1 MLKGSASKKSG
12 VKGSKTMLNIKIL
25 KINVRRN
32 AWLLLAML
40 GVSFVA
46 VALPQPPSLACG
58 DRIQTSIRL
67 THDLGPCPDD
77 GLHIVAATPMT
88 LDLNGH
94 KIIGQGS
101 GTGVSMFGDSIIV
114 KGPGRIVNFGI
125 GINLEHGTGHVM
137 IYDLDLVRNIEGITL
152 LFSDRV
158 RILDNTIDGRDR
170 GKTGI
175 SISGVSNSFFYRNI
189 IRGHSDFGFWLG
201 EGNPVVS
208 LNVVTENHVGI
219 HFGSA
224 GSYTVRGNMVFRN
237 ETNGIEAEPTEAGSC
252 GTIEDNFLRANGE
265 NGLLVTGGD
274 SVNAACVV
282 RDNVAQDNRV
292 SGISIAGARGHTV
305 IGNRASHNGVD
316 LQWDGVAGACW
327 SQNIFSTSSPQSLP
341 QCPIPPF

>member
-1 MLKGSASKKSG
+1 
-12 VKGSKTMLNIKIL
+12 MLNIKIL

-32 AWLLLAML
+32 AWLLLAIL
-40 GVSFVA
+40 GISSVA
-46 VALPQPPSLACG
+46 VALPHPPSLACG
-58 DRIQTSIRL
+58 DRIQASIKL
-67 THDLGPCPDD
+67 THDLGPCPGD
-77 GLHIVAATPMT
+77 GIHIVAATPMT

-101 GTGVSMFGDSIIV
+101 GTGVNMFGDSIIV

-175 SISGVSNSFFYRNI
+175 SISGVSNSFFYRNT
-189 IRGHSDFGFWLG
+189 IRGHADSGFWLG

-208 LNVVTENHVGI
+208 QNVITENHVGI
-219 HFGSA
+219 HFGTD

-237 ETNGIEAEPTEAGSC
+237 ETNGIEAELIEPGGC

-265 NGLLVTGGD
+265 NGLLVTGRH
-274 SVNAACVV
+274 SLFAACVV
-282 RDNVAQDNRV
+282 RDNVAEDNRLA
-292 SGISIAGARGHTV
+292 GISIAGANDHTV

-316 LQWDGVAGACW
+316 LQWDGVAGACF

>member
-1 MLKGSASKKSG
+1 MSS
-12 VKGSKTMLNIKIL
+12 IKIL
-25 KINVRRN
+25 KINVCRN
-32 AWLLLAML
+32 SWLLIAIL
-40 GVSFVA
+40 GISSLA
-46 VALPQPPSLACG
+46 VALPQPSSLACG
-58 DRIQTSIRL
+58 DRIQTSIKL
-67 THDLGPCPDD
+67 THDLGPCPAD

-208 LNVVTENHVGI
+208 QNVVTENHVGI
-219 HFGSA
+219 HFGSE
-224 GSYTVRGNMVFRN
+224 GSYTVRGNMVFSN
-237 ETNGIEAEPTEAGSC
+237 ETNGIEAEPMGAGSC

-282 RDNVAQDNRV
+282 RDNVAEDNRLN
-292 SGISIAGARGHTV
+292 GISIAGATGHTV
-305 IGNRASHNGVD
+305 TGNRASHNGVD

-327 SQNIFSTSSPQSLP
+327 SQNIFSTSSPQTLP
-341 QCPIPPF
+341 QCPPF